1 MNLLWSEEHSSQKP
15 VRFGILLL
23 AAIGG
28 VNLSAMSVSLTPSID
43 SPAPLGTTV
52 TWTAAVDSPLPGTL
66 VYAFRVRPLN
76 QAFKTIVDYGPSA
89 TLNWT
94 TIQHEGYY
102 EMEVSVRNNSTSEV
116 VTTAAVFEFSSLV
129 ANGAPSV
136 SRADNPLVYIFS
148 APSCASGS
156 RMRVTF
162 QAKGGRPQYT
172 PWHRCSGNYSMNFYL
187 AGMRTNTQYFASA
200 VTDSGTT
207 IITGPTQVSYS
218 TSGIPF
224 DPPEATILTP
234 ASDDAVNPVLLQSI
248 IGGNTVAT
256 DLSGNVLWYAP
267 SDVSFVT
274 RPLTGGTF
282 LAIGQDQTKDPS
294 YQFFREFDLA
304 GTTIA
309 QTNAAQVN
317 VQLAEMGLHPID
329 GFHHE
334 VRKLSDGSYLVLA
347 SSERVLTDVQGP
359 GAVDVIGDT
368 ILVLNSNLQVTWA
381 WDSFDHLDTTR
392 EAILNET
399 CSLPNPGCPSWY
411 LAPLA
416 NDWLHGNALQ
426 LTPDGNIL
434 YSSRH
439 QDMVYKI
446 DYEDGMGTGAVLWR
460 LGNGGDFQIVS
471 SDPSPWFSHQHDAN
485 FLADNTTLTLFDD
498 GDTRIISDPNAD
510 SRGQVYSID
519 EQNLVATLTTNADVG
534 SYSLAVGSAQG
545 LPNGDFHFDS
555 GYILDSAFNISAQSV
570 EVTPD
575 GTVVYAIRFAGLE
588 YRTFRMYDLYTAP

>member
-1 MNLLWSEEHSSQKP
+1 MNLFWSGEQSSQKP
-15 VRFGILLL
+15 VHLGILFL

-28 VNLSAMSVSLTPSID
+28 VNLSAMSVTLTPSIN

-52 TWTAAVDSPLPGTL
+52 TWTAAVDSALPGTL

-76 QAFKTIVDYGPSA
+76 QAFHTVVDYGPSA

-94 TIQHEGYY
+94 TIQHEGNY
-102 EMEVSVRNNSTSEV
+102 EVEVSVRNNATSEV
-116 VTTAAVFEFSSLV
+116 VATSGVFEFSSLV
-129 ANGAPSV
+129 PNGAATV
-136 SRADNPLVYIFS
+136 SRADNPLVYIYS
-148 APSCASGS
+148 APSCATGS
-156 RMRVTF
+156 RMRITF
-162 QAKGGRPQYT
+162 QAKGGNPQYT

-187 AGMRTNTQYFASA
+187 AGLRTNMQYFASA
-200 VTDSGTT
+200 VTDSGVTITT
-207 IITGPTQVSYS
+207 GTQASFS

-224 DPPEATILTP
+224 DLPATTILTP
-234 ASDDAVNPVLLQSI
+234 APANAVNPVLLQAI
-248 IGGNTVAT
+248 IGGNAVAT

-267 SDVSFVT
+267 SDISFVT
-274 RPLTGGTF
+274 RPVTGGTF

-294 YQFFREFDLA
+294 YQFFREFDLS
-304 GTTIA
+304 GTTVA

-317 VQLAEMGLHPID
+317 VQLAAMGVHPID

-347 SSERVLTDVQGP
+347 NSERVLTDVQGP

-368 ILVLNSNLQVTWA
+368 ILVLNSNLQVIWA

-392 EAILNET
+392 AAVLGET
-399 CSLPNPGCPSWY
+399 CSLPNPGCPAWY
-411 LAPLA
+411 LAPVA
-416 NDWLHGNALQ
+416 NDWLHGNAVQ

-446 DYEDGMGTGAVLWR
+446 DYEDGLGSGAVLWQ

-498 GDTRIISDPNAD
+498 GDTRIVNDPTGD

-555 GYILDSAFNISAQSV
+555 GYILDPEFNISAQSV
-570 EVTPD
+570 EVNTD
-575 GTVVYAIRFAGLE
+575 GTIVYAIRFASLE